1 MREFTVS
8 RSSLKK
14 TKSNFKKMLKAKD
27 PRGKHRI
34 AEKNEELPKGLTS
47 PVWCYCPRTD
57 GASVI
62 VGCRELFQCLW
73 LSQGL

>member
-34 AEKNEELPKGLTS
+34 AEKNEELPKG
-47 PVWCYCPRTD
+47 
-57 GASVI
+57 
-62 VGCRELFQCLW
+62 
-73 LSQGL
+73 